1 MARSVVENVHPVIN
15 QLLYEPDS
23 TSPSSESHLSVGLPY
38 QNTFTYFTTLT
49 TVIIYLL
56 VSPITQFFLFNQFNN
71 FGTANLIWFFMTY
84 LIGIYVIIV
93 IVASEQM
100 QKIFLIWSHYI
111 LGLTLVLFLL
121 NVFVFWETIY
131 FWVLEVEFDEHRNE
145 RANHTFDLASWE
157 MIQTMPL
164 AFYLGLCY
172 LFLSD
177 ARAHYKTQD
186 GSVNE
191 LVLSIYIALTTT
203 TVASWNTWLQSLMV

>member
-1 MARSVVENVHPVIN
+1 
-15 QLLYEPDS
+15 
-23 TSPSSESHLSVGLPY
+23 
-38 QNTFTYFTTLT
+38 
-49 TVIIYLL
+49 
-56 VSPITQFFLFNQFNN
+56 
-71 FGTANLIWFFMTY
+71 MTY
-84 LIGIYVIIV
+84 GIGIYVIIV

-131 FWVLEVEFDEHRNE
+131 FWVLEVEFDEHRNQ

-186 GSVNE
+186 GAISE

-203 TVASWNTWLQSLMV
+203 TIASWNTWLQDLMVYSYGVIYTLLFQYLNPVYWLEWSFLRITELVTWIRQYLPQN